1 MKKYYQPTKIHFGQG
16 ALSLLPKIV
25 SQYGKKVFLVT
36 TPDEPLQPLYAQVKE
51 LLKKAGI
58 SYYHF
63 DRVMPNPTAEIIEE
77 GFFILRQEACEA
89 IVALG
94 GGSSIDSAKILSL
107 VYGKEVIDWDYLLK
121 AFGSPYED
129 YPHYSDSS
137 LPLITIPTTSGSGS
151 QVTQAAV
158 VSRGR
163 DKVTV
168 YHPDCFAK
176 ECILDPNLVVT
187 LPKRMSMATGFDAF
201 THAFES
207 YLNIH
212 HSIYSRFDSV
222 NALHLI
228 INHLPLLKEDLTN
241 MEHRRAMSL
250 ADTLAGKAL
259 ANSGA
264 DIPHPLSEIIGG
276 ITHMTHGIALAC
288 VFVPFIEVMQEKHKE
303 DFNALAH
310 ILDPQLGKEAEGFA
324 LLAGI
329 VKDFMKSIEMDV
341 TLSENGVSS
350 EDFAMI
356 CKAPVLHHLPFA
368 THEECLAILEKAYAR
383 N

>member
-16 ALSLLPKIV
+16 ALSLLPAIV
-25 SQYGKKVFLVT
+25 SKYGKKVLLVT
-36 TPDEPLQPLYAQVKE
+36 TPDAPLQPLYTQAKE
-51 LLKKAGI
+51 LLEEAGI

-63 DRVMPNPTAEIIEE
+63 DKVMPNPTSEMIEE
-77 GFFILRQEACEA
+77 GFSILNQEACEVV
-89 IVALG
+89 VALG
-94 GGSSIDSAKILSL
+94 GGSSIDSAKVLSL
-107 VYGKEVIDWDYLLK
+107 VYGKDKIDWDYLLDT
-121 AFGSPYED
+121 FGSPYED
-129 YPHYSDSS
+129 YPHYSEAS
-137 LPLITIPTTSGSGS
+137 LPLITIPTTSGTGS

-158 VSRGR
+158 VSRGS

-207 YLNIH
+207 YLNTH
-212 HSIYSRFDSV
+212 HSTYSRFDST
-222 NALHLI
+222 NALRLI
-228 INHLPLLKEDLTN
+228 MEHLPMLKEDLAN
-241 MEHRRAMSL
+241 MDHRSAMSL

-276 ITHMTHGIALAC
+276 ITHMTHGVALAC
-288 VFVPFIEVMQEKHKE
+288 VFVPFIEVMQDKHKE
-303 DFNALAH
+303 DFNELAH
-310 ILDPQLGKEAEGFA
+310 ILNPQLEKDVDGSS

-341 TLSENGVSS
+341 TLSEMGVSK
-350 EDFAMI
+350 EDFALI
-356 CKAPVLHHLPFA
+356 CQSPVLHHLPFA
-368 THEECLAILEKAYAR
+368 SHEECLAILEKAYA
-383 N
+383 